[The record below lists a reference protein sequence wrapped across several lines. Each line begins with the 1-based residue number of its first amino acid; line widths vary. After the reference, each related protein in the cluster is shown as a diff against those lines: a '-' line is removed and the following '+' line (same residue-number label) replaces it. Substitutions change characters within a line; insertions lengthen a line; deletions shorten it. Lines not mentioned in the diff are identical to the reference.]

1 MGQHGSSCS
10 VNGSER
16 GRNSS
21 MLHDGTH
28 HRLPQGLISAV
39 PTDVRPTPLPAAEA
53 VVARSSWISAT
64 ESALTREWQAGRERQ
79 RMGVASTSPH
89 IPLTC
94 AVVPFPANRSSGIW
108 HTTVDDRAI
117 PEIPVGKDFF
127 SALRSAWRKGAPA
140 DERQEFSSDSDA
152 CHSYSNTALY
162 VVEDPYAGVMSP
174 PVPLWYAVSEVLVP
188 QWTEEGL
195 FDAPA
200 LRHNR

>member
-1 MGQHGSSCS
+1 MGQHVSSCS
-10 VNGSER
+10 ANGSER

-21 MLHDGTH
+21 MPHDGTH
-28 HRLPQGLISAV
+28 RRFPHGLVSEAS
-39 PTDVRPTPLPAAEA
+39 TNVRPTPLPAAEA
-53 VVARSSWISAT
+53 AVARSSWISVT
-64 ESALTREWQAGRERQ
+64 ESALTCEWQAGREGQ

-89 IPLTC
+89 ISLTC
-94 AVVPFPANRSSGIW
+94 AVVPFPENRSSGIW
-108 HTTVDDRAI
+108 HTTVDARAI

-140 DERQEFSSDSDA
+140 GERQEFSSDSDA
-152 CHSYSNTALY
+152 CRSYSNTAFY

-200 LRHNR
+200 LRNNR